1 MGQCKSSGDVPAPPM
16 GPAPPSTFYNENGG
30 GGAYHHQHQQHQQP
44 HRTRAPRSLPSAYP
58 ARDVSATGR
67 GGGPRGGSGS
77 GGPAAGSIV
86 EAGTIAAAASIRGG
100 TLRVVQKGA
109 PGSGAFS
116 VEFLVDCACD
126 GVQLHTYVAC
136 RESAGGH
143 GVHFPPQEG
152 VSSETHSQV
161 APRAVP
167 RGVGSSFAFDVTVPP
182 ACVASDENRGTYPL
196 VLSLQAKGGTEQKI
210 AYITAASA
218 TAQPQARRAVLL
230 TGGQMFL
237 LKEVYGDAD
246 DADGA
251 SPECTICLTD
261 EANTVV
267 LPCRHKCVC
276 DGCARSLQSSGTSKC
291 PICRAAITYYLKRGD
306 QEPPS
311 GT

>member
-1 MGQCKSSGDVPAPPM
+1 M
-16 GPAPPSTFYNENGG
+16 GPAPPSAFYNEGG
-30 GGAYHHQHQQHQQP
+30 GGGGVGAYHQHQHQHQHQQQQP

-58 ARDVSATGR
+58 AREVSATGR
-67 GGGPRGGSGS
+67 GGARGGSGGGG

-100 TLRVVQKGA
+100 TLRVVQKGT

-152 VSSETHSQV
+152 VPSDTHSQV
-161 APRAVP
+161 APKAVP

-182 ACVASDENRGTYPL
+182 ACVASDENQGMYPL
-196 VLSLQAKGGTEQKI
+196 VLSLQAKGGAEQKI
-210 AYITAASA
+210 AYITAATA

-237 LKEVYGDAD
+237 LKEVYGDDAD
-246 DADGA
+246 DGGGA

-306 QEPPS
+306 QEPSP
-311 GT
+311 GA